1 MESTK
6 TSPPVATSTAA
17 TTAATTGRASLAPPV
32 IVLDMKS
39 MSRKKLR
46 RLRKGRG
53 NAMAEMSEA
62 LDEFRQNGTIDPNAQ
77 VVIAIVK
84 RKDRRPQSIWS
95 R

>member
-1 MESTK
+1 MDSTK
-6 TSPPVATSTAA
+6 TSPPVAASTPTAA
-17 TTAATTGRASLAPPV
+17 PITSAASSAPPV
-32 IVLDMKS
+32 IVLDMKG
-39 MSRKKLR
+39 MGRKKLR

-62 LDEFRQNGTIDPNAQ
+62 LEEFRQNGTIAPNAQ

-84 RKDRRPQSIWS
+84 RKDKRPRSFWS